1 MRGLARL
8 RRLTRRLRTRAD
20 ERAVILC
27 YHRVAQIERD
37 PWSLCVSPGNFDAHL
52 ALIAE
57 SGRAISLQE
66 MLDKAAKRSS
76 LAGRIVVTFDDGY
89 ADNLHTALPLLER
102 HGVPA
107 TFYITTGCIG
117 RDTEFWSDEIERRCA
132 NDADLEKWRDQILP
146 LEAAARDSAL
156 APLPPAR
163 PTHRTLTLPE
173 LRTLAASPFVE
184 IGAHT
189 IDHLL
194 LPAHPAETQR
204 AEILG
209 SKQWLETE
217 LGRPV
222 RHFSY
227 PYGERSAETERL
239 VAEAGFDS
247 AVTCASEYVAHDST
261 PFALPRFFVHDWPR
275 ETFAAHLDD
284 WLR

>member
-20 ERAVILC
+20 ERAIILC

-37 PWSLCVSPGNFDAHL
+37 PWSICVSPGNFDAHL
-52 ALIAE
+52 KVIAE
-57 SGRAISLQE
+57 SGRAITLPQ
-66 MLDKAAKRSS
+66 MFDKAAKRSS

-89 ADNLHTALPLLER
+89 ADNLHTALPLLGR
-102 HGVPA
+102 HRVPA

-117 RDTEFWSDEIERRCA
+117 RDTEFWTDEMERRCP
-132 NDADLEKWRDQILP
+132 NDAELDKWRDQFLP
-146 LEAAARDSAL
+146 LTASARDAAL
-156 APLPPAR
+156 APFPPAR
-163 PTHRTLTLPE
+163 PTHRTLTLAE
-173 LRTLAASPFVE
+173 LHTLAASPFVE
-184 IGAHT
+184 IGGHT
-189 IDHLL
+189 VDHLL
-194 LPAHPAETQR
+194 LPAHPTETQR

-209 SKQWLETE
+209 GKQWLETE

-239 VAEAGFDS
+239 VADSGFDS
-247 AVTCASEYVAHDST
+247 AVTCGSEYVAHDSR
-261 PFALPRFFVHDWPR
+261 PFALPRFFVRDCPR
-275 ETFAAHLDD
+275 ETFAARLAD